1 MDYLRGFMGVHAVD
15 SSWTLDP
22 RLEIGTKY
30 DTEGVPR
37 GIGNQVSVEFN
48 LLYRFHSPISKQDE
62 SWTETFFKMF
72 TKENTIEDIY
82 KMPQDELWVKV
93 ADHLKEIDEDPGK
106 RDFYGLD
113 KNDEGELV
121 KLKRKKEKD
130 DSSFE
135 DKDLMKIISKSI
147 EDPIGKSSPEFLS
160 LPYRHP
166 NLFYSKAPLE
176 LGTFQRFSALWK
188 SSEFYRPVNGT
199 HPNSNLM
206 ISG

>member
-22 RLEIGTKY
+22 RLEIGRKY
-30 DTEGVPR
+30 DKEGVPR

-48 LLYRFHSPISKQDE
+48 LLYRFHSPISEKDD
-62 SWTETFFKMF
+62 SWAETFFKKL
-72 TKENTIEDIY
+72 TGKNAIEDIN
-82 KMPQDELWVKV
+82 KMPQYELWEKMG
-93 ADHLKEIDEDPGK
+93 DFLKDIDNDPGK
-106 RDFYGLD
+106 REFYGLD
-113 KNDEGELV
+113 QDPGKGEFV
-121 KLKRKKEKD
+121 YLKRNTD
-130 DSSFE
+130 GSFNYE
-135 DKDLMKIISKSI
+135 ELIKIISKSI
-147 EDPIGKSSPEFLS
+147 EDPIGKSSLELLS
-160 LPYRHP
+160 PPYRHP